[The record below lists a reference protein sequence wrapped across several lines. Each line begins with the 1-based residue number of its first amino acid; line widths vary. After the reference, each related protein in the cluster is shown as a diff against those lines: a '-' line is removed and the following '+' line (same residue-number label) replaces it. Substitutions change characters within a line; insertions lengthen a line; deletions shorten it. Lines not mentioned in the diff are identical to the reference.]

1 MIAKEW
7 RQRML
12 SSTRGRVLSLLRWG
26 PRTVSE
32 LAASVGLTD
41 NGVRGHLAVL
51 ERDGL
56 VRQEGV
62 RRTGGK
68 PSYVYQLTPDADALF
83 PKGYASVLS
92 EVLAYVRDTQGRE
105 GLKEFVRGVA
115 RRTASNLPHGNDDLR
130 SRVDAAAAALT
141 ELGGLVEVVEDDAA
155 LHIKGFSCPLSAVV
169 RDNPETCALT
179 EELVRT
185 IVGEDVVECC
195 DRTGTPRCAFKINSA
210 GK

>member
-32 LAASVGLTD
+32 LASSVGLTD
-41 NGVRGHLAVL
+41 KGVRGHLAVL

-92 EVLAYVRDTQGRE
+92 EVLAYVREKHGRE
-105 GLKEFVRGVA
+105 GLEEFVRGVA

-130 SRVDAAAAALT
+130 SRVDAAVAALT
-141 ELGGLVEVVEDDAA
+141 ELGGLVEVVEDDTT
-155 LHIKGFSCPLSAVV
+155 LQIRGFSCPLSAVV
-169 RDNPETCALT
+169 QGNPETCALA

-185 IVGEDVVECC
+185 IVGTDVVECC
-195 DRTGTPRCAFKINSA
+195 DRTGTPRCAFKISSS
-210 GK
+210 KK

>member
-12 SSTRGRVLSLLRWG
+12 SSTRGRVLALLRWG

-32 LAASVGLTD
+32 LAASIGLTD

-68 PSYVYQLTPDADALF
+68 PSYVYELTPDADALF

-92 EVLAYVRDTQGRE
+92 EVLEYVREQRGRE
-105 GLKEFVRGVA
+105 GLEQFVRGVA
-115 RRTASNLPHGNDDLR
+115 QRTASKIPHGDADLR
-130 SRVDAAAAALT
+130 SRVDAAVAALT
-141 ELGGLVEVVEDDAA
+141 ELGGLVEVVEEGTT
-155 LHIKGFSCPLSAVV
+155 LQIRGFSCPLSAVV
-169 RDNPETCALT
+169 RENPETCALA

-185 IVGEDVVECC
+185 IVGTDVVECC
-195 DRTGTPRCAFKINSA
+195 DRSGTPRCAFKINPT
-210 GK
+210 K

>member
-1 MIAKEW
+1 MLAKEW

-41 NGVRGHLAVL
+41 NGVRTHLAAL

-56 VRQEGV
+56 VKQEGV

-68 PSYVYQLTPDADALF
+68 PSYVYELTADAEALF

-92 EVLAYVRDTQGRE
+92 EVLAYVREQEGRE
-105 GLKEFVRGVA
+105 GLRNFVRAVA
-115 RRTASNLPHGNDDLR
+115 RRTASKLPRDEQANLR
-130 SRVDAAAAALT
+130 ARVDAAVGVLG
-141 ELGGLVEVVEDDAA
+141 ELGGLAEVAEDERS
-155 LHIKGFSCPLSAVV
+155 LHIRGYSCPLAAVV
-169 RDNPETCALT
+169 KDSPETCALA
-179 EELVRT
+179 EELVRS
-185 IVGEDVVECC
+185 IVGADVEECC
-195 DRTGTPRCAFKINSA
+195 DRSGTPRCAFSIAKP
-210 GK
+210 

>member
-68 PSYVYQLTPDADALF
+68 PSYVYELTPDADALF

-92 EVLAYVRDTQGRE
+92 EVLAYVRETQGRE
-105 GLKEFVRGVA
+105 GLEEFVRGVA
-115 RRTASNLPHGNDDLR
+115 RRAASNLPHGKDDLR
-130 SRVDAAAAALT
+130 SRVDAAVAALS

-155 LHIKGFSCPLSAVV
+155 LQIRGFSCPLSAVV

-185 IVGEDVVECC
+185 IVGKEVVECC

-210 GK
+210 SK

>member
-12 SSTRGRVLSLLRWG
+12 SSTRGRVLALLRWG

-32 LAASVGLTD
+32 LAASIGLTD

-68 PSYVYQLTPDADALF
+68 PSYVYELTPDADALF

-92 EVLAYVRDTQGRE
+92 EVLEYVREQQGRE
-105 GLKEFVRGVA
+105 GLEQFVRGVA
-115 RRTASNLPHGNDDLR
+115 QRTASKIPHGDEDLR
-130 SRVDAAAAALT
+130 SRVDAAVAALT
-141 ELGGLVEVVEDDAA
+141 ELGGLVEVVEEGAT
-155 LHIKGFSCPLSAVV
+155 LQIRGFSCPLSAVV
-169 RDNPETCALT
+169 RDNPETCALA

-185 IVGEDVVECC
+185 IVGTDVVECC
-195 DRTGTPRCAFKINSA
+195 DRSGTPRCAFKINPA
-210 GK
+210 K